1 MAKIPRFENTDYY
14 GNTSP
19 LEKDKMVSYNK

>member
-14 GNTSP
+14 GKHFA
-19 LEKDKMVSYNK
+19 LKDKVVSYNK